1 MSSEEVDRPDRL
13 DFPFG
18 YQNRF
23 PAIRAVDMNN
33 DLPEPRLDFD
43 GLNAFL
49 DAAFPLEARANLGS
63 LVEIAPGRVRML
75 LEPTAAMAR
84 PGGIVSGPSLM
95 ALADIAAYAA
105 IAAHYGPEPMAV
117 THNLSISFLRACQF
131 EAIHADARLLKLGRR
146 LSTIDVRIWQGRED
160 RLVAQATVGYAQP

>member
-1 MSSEEVDRPDRL
+1 MGSEEVDRPDRL

-84 PGGIVSGPSLM
+84 PGGIVSGPS
-95 ALADIAAYAA
+95 
-105 IAAHYGPEPMAV
+105 
-117 THNLSISFLRACQF
+117 ISFLRACQF

-146 LSTIDVRIWQGRED
+146 LSTIDVRIWQGGED
-160 RLVAQATVGYAQP
+160 PLVAQATVGYAQP

>member
-1 MSSEEVDRPDRL
+1 MGSEEVDRPDRL

-117 THNLSISFLRACQF
+117 THNLSISFLSFFSFFNNFRCRALSSSISCSNLSISLLCFFSFFILRAC
-131 EAIHADARLLKLGRR
+131 RR
-146 LSTIDVRIWQGRED
+146 TPLSR
-160 RLVAQATVGYAQP
+160 